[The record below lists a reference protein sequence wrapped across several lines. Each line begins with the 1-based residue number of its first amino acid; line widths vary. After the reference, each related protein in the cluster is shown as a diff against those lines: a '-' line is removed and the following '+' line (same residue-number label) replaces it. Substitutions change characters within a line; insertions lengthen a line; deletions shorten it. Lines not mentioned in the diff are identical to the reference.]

1 MPRSSGTG
9 LSNRIIASLPVKSNS
24 LVRSTQFRNLIE
36 IGDPIA
42 FADLYGLTGADELFL
57 LNVSPSV
64 ENKVLTCEVVK
75 QISQVTFIPL
85 AVGGGIRRLKDVELL
100 LNSGADKVVINSAAA
115 LNPEFMFKCVNNF
128 GSHRIVAS
136 VD

>member
-75 QISQVTFIPL
+75 QISQVTFIP
-85 AVGGGIRRLKDVELL
+85 
-100 LNSGADKVVINSAAA
+100 
-115 LNPEFMFKCVNNF
+115 
-128 GSHRIVAS
+128 
-136 VD
+136 